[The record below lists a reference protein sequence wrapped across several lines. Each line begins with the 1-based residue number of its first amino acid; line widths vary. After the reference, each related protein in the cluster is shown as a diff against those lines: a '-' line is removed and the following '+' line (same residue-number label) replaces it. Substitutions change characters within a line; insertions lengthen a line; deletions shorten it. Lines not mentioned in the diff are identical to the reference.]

1 MTVSETYV
9 DGGWGDAWG
18 CRSLMESNLKAEAAD
33 AAHQLADGLNDL
45 LAFIGDHPR
54 YYLAPYWSIREFN
67 LYAGG
72 EPPEG
77 IKIKW

>member
-1 MTVSETYV
+1 VTVSETYA

-18 CRSLMESNLKAEAAD
+18 CRSRMESDLKAGAAD

-54 YYLAPYWSIREFN
+54 YYRAPNWSIREFN

-72 EPPEG
+72 ESPEG